1 MLVVGFPT
9 GWGRRA
15 GGIRSRRCGEKQLE
29 QWVRCAVVAVL
40 GLLLLRLER
49 EGRSR
54 QLGVKGWA
62 SSHGI
67 ICVFCITVDFISGCD
82 ALCFPGEE

>member
-29 QWVRCAVVAVL
+29 QWVRCAGAPASEVGKGRQEQAAWCQRL
-40 GLLLLRLER
+40 G
-49 EGRSR
+49 
-54 QLGVKGWA
+54 K
-62 SSHGI
+62 
-67 ICVFCITVDFISGCD
+67 
-82 ALCFPGEE
+82 